1 MFLGG
6 GDATGFI
13 GGGSTGFTGA
23 GGATGLG
30 GAGTSC
36 FLFRA
41 CSLVLQPL
49 YLGRFGFMMG
59 IVSEQ

>member
-1 MFLGG
+1 MILGG
-6 GDATGFI
+6 GGNTGNIGGGATGFI
-13 GGGSTGFTGA
+13 GA

-41 CSLVLQPL
+41 YSLVLQPL

-59 IVSEQ
+59 IVSE